1 LSNAIREFKKLRSRK
16 LREKGMK
23 KLPEIEERLRE
34 SGHGKYKKKAAVG
47 LTKKM
52 KPFLSS
58 KEHN

>member
-1 LSNAIREFKKLRSRK
+1 
-16 LREKGMK
+16 
-23 KLPEIEERLRE
+23 LPEIEERLRE

-52 KPFLSS
+52 KPFLLS